1 MPIGYYNFGNIQQGN
16 QQVVNSMAG
25 LGQQISHAIET
36 HAATQSAKAMLPM
49 LQQQYASG
57 MQKIANGEQGGMA
70 DVIQAATLA
79 SQNPLTAGI
88 GNNMIAGMQQ
98 ASHMANTQAY
108 LQGTRLSSMATHPEM
123 YNPDGTLNTNRL
135 GQAAPARPMT
145 AYQQGQLAKNIA
157 ESKNNQINEYGALYA
172 GDSKNGIDG
181 IGTIASRINEALKK
195 GEDPD
200 AKDLQ
205 NFASMYGIYKQ
216 KQSAY
221 GKNAVNNTSIDQAF
235 NDIKG
240 HLTKAKKDIDQQ
252 ISSLPKG
259 TDPTQAP
266 VPGKI
271 FGNYWHGTKD
281 LSSTQKNLEQAI
293 SGLDKINSIGSEAS
307 AGTSPSA
314 NSQDALIL
322 SAQKAIKNGADPKA
336 VQERLNQLIQQMKSP
351 AQQSAP
357 AMPANQPNSQIPAA
371 SGAGDVGT
379 EEENPQQQTPV
390 EENESED

>member
-1 MPIGYYNFGNIQQGN
+1 MPIGYMNFATDVEQNNLTQQ
-16 QQVVNSMAG
+16 SMIN
-25 LGQQISHAIET
+25 LGQSIGRAVELH
-36 HAATQSAKAMLPM
+36 SAKQQAQTMLPM
-49 LQQQYASG
+49 LQQQYANG
-57 MQKIANGEQGGMA
+57 IKKIASGDQNGMS
-70 DVIQAATLA
+70 DIILAANLA
-79 SQNPLTAGI
+79 GQNPVTAGM
-88 GNNMIAGMQQ
+88 GKNMINGMQQ
-98 ASHMANTQAY
+98 VSHMARTQAF
-108 LQGTRLSSMATHPEM
+108 LQGRSSTSMAAHPEM
-123 YNPDGTLNTNRL
+123 YNPDGTLNTSRL

-145 AYQQGQLAKNIA
+145 AYQQEEMAKNSA
-157 ESKNNQINEYGALYA
+157 TAKNNQINEYGALYA

-181 IGTIASRINEALKK
+181 IGTIASRINEAVKK

-266 VPGKI
+266 VPGKV

-293 SGLDKINSIGSEAS
+293 LGLDKINSIGSEAS